1 MKRRLTVRADS
12 ELQMRQGSLVELTE
26 RINDTYRIALTCVS
40 LLIPTL
46 IEDAVS
52 FLFFKGA
59 FHLLIFFSPEHDL
72 YYGVFRNEIH
82 MHGPAERSSVTNLCF
97 WRQSD

>member
-1 MKRRLTVRADS
+1 MKRRLNVRADS

-46 IEDAVS
+46 IGDAVS
-52 FLFFKGA
+52 LFF
-59 FHLLIFFSPEHDL
+59 IF
-72 YYGVFRNEIH
+72 
-82 MHGPAERSSVTNLCF
+82 
-97 WRQSD
+97 